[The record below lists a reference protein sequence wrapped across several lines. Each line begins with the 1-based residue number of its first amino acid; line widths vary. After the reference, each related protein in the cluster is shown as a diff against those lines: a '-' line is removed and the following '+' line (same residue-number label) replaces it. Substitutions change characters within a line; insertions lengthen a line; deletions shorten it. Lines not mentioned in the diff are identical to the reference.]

1 MRRGFSKIFT
11 GLDFNLLQ
19 DQKMTLIN
27 LRSSISDISNSSTE
41 KEQIDHLE
49 GVINLL
55 DRILDKAEDDALWNF
70 KEWANSRNF
79 DLNDREVVKD

>member
-19 DQKMTLIN
+19 DQKMTLVYIRN
-27 LRSSISDISNSSTE
+27 NILNIKNSSTE
-41 KEQIDHLE
+41 QKQIDHLE

-55 DRILDKAEDDALWNF
+55 DRILDKAEDDVLWNF
-70 KEWANSRNF
+70 EEWAKSRNF
-79 DLNDREVVKD
+79 DLNDRKIVKD

>member
-1 MRRGFSKIFT
+1 MRQGFSKISA

-19 DQKMTLIN
+19 DQKMTLTNIRSNIPKIN
-27 LRSSISDISNSSTE
+27 NSSTE
-41 KEQIDHLE
+41 QQQIDHLD
-49 GVINLL
+49 GIVNLL

>member
-19 DQKMTLIN
+19 DQKMTLVRIRDNILDIN
-27 LRSSISDISNSSTE
+27 NSSTE
-41 KEQIDHLE
+41 QKQVDHLE

-70 KEWANSRNF
+70 EEWAKSRNF
-79 DLNDREVVKD
+79 DLNDREIVKD

>member
-27 LRSSISDISNSSTE
+27 LRSSISDIENSSTE

-70 KEWANSRNF
+70 EEWAKNRNF
-79 DLNDREVVKD
+79 DLNDRKIVKD